1 MEKIDGYI
9 EWNKEN
15 PSDKVWWG
23 TIFHGISE
31 ADIKSGKVTDEELN
45 NSMGW
50 GDQIF
55 SFDKKK
61 VFWLFKDYPKALTE
75 SEKAV
80 FDKEN
85 PFWADFFKSR

>member
-1 MEKIDGYI
+1 MGRIDGYI
-9 EWNKEN
+9 EWSKEK

-61 VFWLFKDYPKALTE
+61 VFWLFKDYPKALTR
-75 SEKAV
+75 SEKAI

-85 PFWADFFKSR
+85 PFWANFFKDR